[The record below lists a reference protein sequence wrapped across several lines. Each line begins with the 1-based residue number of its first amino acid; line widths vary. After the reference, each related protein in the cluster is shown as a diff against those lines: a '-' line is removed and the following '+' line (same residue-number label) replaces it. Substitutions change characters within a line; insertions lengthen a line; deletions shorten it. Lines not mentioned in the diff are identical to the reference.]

1 MNLIKIKKSIFL
13 LLLSIVLSQ
22 DESGDI
28 YRRYGI
34 HNGNLVKTVYSNW
47 GVVGQPEDKG
57 PRGAWINDNNGYIGD
72 VSLLVGAEVEIQDEQ
87 GDNIVFHSVV
97 TCPVDRPSSTGPEQ
111 SSSGLRWGFEPI
123 AGYLNPS
130 QLYVATSTNPDTW
143 PNIWP
148 DENCNWSDDWC
159 GYFGK
164 DTQYIQQES
173 FYVMND
179 NNDHEFNYSDKNEWG
194 VSFKPSPISNPS
206 MNGLGLEVKV
216 RGMQW
221 QQVLAQDCIFF
232 LYEIKNTSETEYK
245 KVVLGELV
253 GTYIGSVE
261 VEADDDWSF
270 FDVNSDLTYTG
281 DFDNNCSDNNPNWA
295 GDVGM
300 VGYAFLESPGNPYD
314 GIDND
319 GDFGI
324 SSSMFN
330 EESFINRIVNVGDD
344 VIIIDDDYNRIKI
357 QVNQDTTLTSQGR
370 EISVIIGE
378 SIFNEG
384 NEIDGSINPNAFNG
398 LDDDLDGLI
407 DENYYLHYRQVRKFY
422 NEETGQEEILFD
434 LLNPK
439 AYVNYFDYQN
449 NSNGFID
456 EDLSDLIDERR
467 DDGIDNDS
475 DWVISV
481 HDVGS
486 DGISNTFDSD
496 GTEGNGIPDAGEPN
510 FDQTDPDESDQIGLT
525 SFDYFVP
532 ASSYPMSDDE
542 ALWEKLSPGFFD
554 VPESINNAEPTSG
567 EDGDFI
573 FGSGYF
579 PLLPGQTERF
589 SIALIYG
596 ESKFDLDRNK
606 DVVQEIYDNDYQFPP
621 PPAKPNVTIVPGNSE
636 VTLYW
641 DRVAETTMDPVLLDY
656 DFQGYKI
663 YRATDPDFNDVRNI
677 TNAYGIVENYSPI
690 TQFDLIDEID
700 SLFYPSYEIFQQSG
714 GLSFYLGNNTG
725 LVHSYIDSN
734 LINGRTYYYAVTAY
748 DEGDP
753 NHTYP
758 SENTKYITVLPSGEI
773 ITDKNTGY
781 ATPTSFVQGFQIDD
795 IQIENVGLDIGTGII
810 NCDIINNEDVIGH
823 EYVIE
828 FWDSSN
834 DLIDNDLDGNIDNN
848 IDEIIPTTTFYSVQD
863 LNDIVINFELNLYD
877 TTFYS
882 FEKRNII
889 QDSFELRYSNN
900 QIVSSELYEINFVN
914 GEIKVDQEELP
925 NDFQAIFNYYPIY
938 KSPYIQGAQWNGD
951 LINNDN
957 GDSYDDYD
965 GSSLWIEEVID
976 AEVFDGMTIQF
987 NNDWNIEFDSL
998 QWIKDGMP
1006 LANNDIDFVL
1016 DVSVDTLSFT
1026 GFESF
1031 VSPNDYMIVFNDN
1044 PEWNKDFNGLLTNF
1058 KIYDITNNYELD
1070 YYFQGNQQN
1079 NEIDDLDRIAILENY
1094 TDNEN
1099 LYTWNIGFSYF
1110 PSQQVTEPILEFGS
1124 GDTLYIYTKKPFR
1137 NGDEYLLTSYAPEAS
1152 SSYENI
1158 NLSNIK
1164 VVPNPY
1170 IAATAIESALPPG
1183 ISSGRGERKVEFQN
1197 VPNDAIIKI
1206 YNIRGQHIRTLK
1218 HDGNIFDGSISWN
1231 LRTTENMDIAYGVYL
1246 YVVQSLVGSKKGKI
1260 AIIK

>member
-1 MNLIKIKKSIFL
+1 MSLIKIKKYMFL
-13 LLLSIVLSQ
+13 FFFTISFMQ
-22 DESGDI
+22 EESGDI

-34 HNGNLVKTVYSNW
+34 HNGNLVKTVYGNW
-47 GVVGQPEDKG
+47 GVVGQPADKG

-72 VSLLVGAEVEIQDEQ
+72 VSLLVGAEVESED
-87 GDNIVFHSVV
+87 GDGNIINFHSVI

-111 SSSGLRWGFEPI
+111 SNTGLRWGFEPV

-130 QLYVATSTNPDTW
+130 QLYIATSTSSNTW

-148 DENCNWSDDWC
+148 DEQCNWGGDWC

-179 NNDHEFNYSDKNEWG
+179 NNDHEFNYSDNNEWG
-194 VSFKPSPISNPS
+194 VAFKPSPLSNPTL
-206 MNGLGLEVKV
+206 NGLGLEVKV

-221 QQVLAQDCIFF
+221 QQILAQDCIFF
-232 LYEIKNTSETEYK
+232 LYEITNNSETEYK

-253 GTYIGSVE
+253 GTYIGNVE
-261 VEADDDWSF
+261 AEADDDWSF

-281 DFDNNCSDNNPNWA
+281 DFDNNCESNNPNWV

-319 GDFGI
+319 GDSGL
-324 SSSMFN
+324 SDSMFG
-330 EESFINRIVNVGDD
+330 EEDFIDKIINVGDN
-344 VIIIDDDYNRIKI
+344 VIIIDDNYNRIKVEI
-357 QVNQDTTLTSQGR
+357 NQDTVLVSQGK
-370 EISVIIGE
+370 EISIIIGE
-378 SIFNEG
+378 TIFNEG
-384 NEIDGSINPNAFNG
+384 NEGDGSINANAFNG
-398 LDDDLDGLI
+398 VDDDLDGLI

-422 NEETGQEEILFD
+422 DEETGQEETLFD

-439 AYVNYFDYQN
+439 AYINYFSYDN
-449 NSNGFID
+449 NINGVID
-456 EDLSDLIDERR
+456 GYDFNLIDESR
-467 DDGIDNDS
+467 DDGIDNDN
-475 DWVISV
+475 DWNPSV

-486 DGISNTFDSD
+486 DGVGNTFDLD

-532 ASSYPMSDDE
+532 SASYPMNDDE

-554 VPESINNAEPTSG
+554 VPESINNGEPTSG

-596 ESKFDLDRNK
+596 ENKFDLDRNK
-606 DVVQEIYDNDYQFPP
+606 SVVQEIYDNDYQFPP
-621 PPAKPNVTIVPGNSE
+621 PPAKPSVTIVPGDSK
-636 VTLYW
+636 VHLYW
-641 DRVAETTMDPVLLDY
+641 DRIAETTMDPVLLDY

-663 YRATDPDFNDVRNI
+663 YRATDSDFNDVRNI
-677 TNAYGIVENYSPI
+677 TNAYGIVEDYSPI
-690 TQFDLIDEID
+690 AQFDLIDDID

-714 GLSFYLGNNTG
+714 GLSFDLGNNTG

-748 DEGDP
+748 DEGNP
-753 NHTYP
+753 EHTFP

-781 ATPTSFVQGFQIDD
+781 VTPTSFVQGFEIDN
-795 IQIENVGLDIGTGII
+795 IEIENVGLDIGTGDIA
-810 NCDIINNEDVIGH
+810 CSIINNEDVIGH

-834 DLIDNDLDGNIDNN
+834 DLVDNDLDGIVDANLNEILPSTSFYNIRDLYDII
-848 IDEIIPTTTFYSVQD
+848 IDFD
-863 LNDIVINFELNLYD
+863 LNVYD
-877 TTFYS
+877 TTFYNLGKS
-882 FEKRNII
+882 HILEE
-889 QDSFELRYSNN
+889 SFELRKSNGVVIDN
-900 QIVSSELYEINFVN
+900 DVYEINFQN
-914 GEIKVDQEELP
+914 GEIKIDESILP
-925 NDFQAIFNYYPIY
+925 GSFQAIFNYYPIY
-938 KSPYIQGAQWNGD
+938 KSPYIQGAQWNSS
-951 LINNDN
+951 LIDNDN
-957 GDSYDDYD
+957 ENDYDDYD
-965 GSSLWIEEVID
+965 GTSLWIEEVID
-976 AEVFDGMTIQF
+976 TEVFDGMMVEF
-987 NNDWNIEFDSL
+987 NNDWDIEFDSL
-998 QWIKDGMP
+998 QWIIDGIQTP
-1006 LANNDIDFVL
+1006 SNSFSSVL
-1016 DVSVDTLSFT
+1016 DVEVDTLSFP

-1031 VSPNDYMIVFNDN
+1031 ASPNNYMIVFNDDSN
-1044 PEWNKDFNGLLTNF
+1044 WNQDFNGLSVNF
-1058 KIYDITNNYELD
+1058 KIYDITNDYELD
-1070 YYFQGNQQN
+1070 FYFQGNQQN

-1094 TDNEN
+1094 TDNN
-1099 LYTWNIGFSYF
+1099 SLYTWNVGFSYF
-1110 PSQQVTEPILEFGS
+1110 PSQQITEPSLQFGD

-1137 NGDEYLLTSYAPEAS
+1137 QGDEYLLKSYEPNINS
-1152 SSYENI
+1152 SSEYIE
-1158 NLSNIK
+1158 LSNIR

-1170 IAATAIESALPPG
+1170 IAATAIESSLPPG
-1183 ISSGRGERKVEFQN
+1183 VSSGRGERKIEFQN
-1197 VPNDAIIKI
+1197 VPNDAVIKI
-1206 YNIRGQHIRTLK
+1206 YNIRGQHIRTLN

-1231 LRTTENMDIAYGVYL
+1231 LRTSENMDIAYGVYL
-1246 YVVQSLVGSKKGKI
+1246 YVVQSSVGSKKGKI